1 MKRFGCLQFLFLS
14 LTFIFLTSLAPASE
28 ISESRDFWKNFNEKT
43 TDFSAAFEQL
53 KQIGEKRDYRDFEI
67 VEDVPPEKIPFEDL
81 TEKQGSESEF
91 WYSGAKC
98 RVLVTKES
106 FVFYE
111 KTICPKLH
119 TFLKGIASDVQAKT
133 YTFVRNETG
142 TIYGYTYMGF
152 YSKQLDEDLSQL
164 DKPAVILVQS
174 KNYSK
179 IVNSKKDDSIDMDV
193 TIYILANAYGESVPY
208 EVDWITLRKDVYTVV
223 SYRKP
228 DEKDKD
234 YRPVSNQICVPS
246 YSVSYGYKRIC
257 FSPWL
262 SYGVSFETS
271 PTILYRGDNGL
282 KAVAVSWDEKGN
294 ASLEGA
300 YTAKEK
306 EIEEYNSPEKVK
318 QREKEFKKKMEEE
331 RQKAIAKTPLVLRIF
346 LFCYSLVVLLVTIVA
361 IAIFIYGCQEDKH
374 PAWHWENKSAAI
386 KEVLIITYLGVVC
399 CYMSYLMYYSPG
411 QLLETWL
418 SCGFFFL
425 PFYIFM
431 PNIWSIFKTTP
442 EERMQNAIDDAT
454 ADPDSR
460 LFFMIARPFL
470 KLFLI
475 IIILGA
481 VGGFFLHVAFWS
493 RSRALIFQGLYPPKP
508 EEC

>member
-1 MKRFGCLQFLFLS
+1 MKRFGCLLFLFLTLTLIS
-14 LTFIFLTSLAPASE
+14 LTDLAPASE

-208 EVDWITLRKDVYTVV
+208 EVDWITLRKNVYTVV

-262 SYGVSFETS
+262 NYGSTFETS
-271 PTILYRGDNGL
+271 PTSLYRGEDGL
-282 KAVAVSWDEKGN
+282 KAVTVSWDQKGN
-294 ASLEGA
+294 TSIEDAFIAE
-300 YTAKEK
+300 EK

-331 RQKAIAKTPLVLRIF
+331 RQKAIDSMSPKLRTF
-346 LFCYSLVVLLVTIVA
+346 LFCYPIVVIIATIGS
-361 IAIFIYGCQEDKH
+361 IAVLIYGFMEFLH
-374 PAWHWENKSAAI
+374 PTWYWLNKFRVVWQVI
-386 KEVLIITYLGVVC
+386 TIIYLGFLSC
-399 CYMSYLMYYSPG
+399 FMSYSIYYRPNQFWG
-411 QLLETWL
+411 IWFT
-418 SCGFFFL
+418 CGFLFL
-425 PFYIFM
+425 PFIA
-431 PNIWSIFKTTP
+431 ILLLSTP
-442 EERMQNAIDDAT
+442 EERIRNAIDDAT
-454 ADPDSR
+454 SDPDSR
-460 LFFMIARPFL
+460 LFLMFLRPIL
-470 KLFLI
+470 KFI
-475 IIILGA
+475 IVCFFGGA
-481 VGGFFLHVAFWS
+481 LLHIFFWR
-493 RSRALIFQGLYPPKP
+493 RSLELIFRGLFPSAEGP
-508 EEC
+508 EE

>member
-1 MKRFGCLQFLFLS
+1 MKRFGCLLFLFLTLTLIS
-14 LTFIFLTSLAPASE
+14 LTDLAPASE

-208 EVDWITLRKDVYTVV
+208 EVDWITLRKNVYTVV

-271 PTILYRGDNGL
+271 PIILYRGDNGL

-331 RQKAIAKTPLVLRIF
+331 RQKAIDSMSPKLRTF
-346 LFCYSLVVLLVTIVA
+346 LFCYPIVVIIATIGS
-361 IAIFIYGCQEDKH
+361 IAVLIYGFMEFLH
-374 PAWHWENKSAAI
+374 PTWYWLNKFRVVWQVI
-386 KEVLIITYLGVVC
+386 TIIYLGFLSC
-399 CYMSYLMYYSPG
+399 FMSYSIYYRPNQFWG
-411 QLLETWL
+411 IWFT
-418 SCGFFFL
+418 CGFLFL
-425 PFYIFM
+425 PFIA
-431 PNIWSIFKTTP
+431 ILLLSTP
-442 EERMQNAIDDAT
+442 EERIRNAIDDAT
-454 ADPDSR
+454 SDPDSR
-460 LFFMIARPFL
+460 LFLMFLRPIL
-470 KLFLI
+470 KFI
-475 IIILGA
+475 IVCFFGGA
-481 VGGFFLHVAFWS
+481 LLHIFFWR
-493 RSRALIFQGLYPPKP
+493 RSLELIFRGLFPSAEGP
-508 EEC
+508 EE

>member
-1 MKRFGCLQFLFLS
+1 MKRFGCLMFLFLTLTLIS
-14 LTFIFLTSLAPASE
+14 LTDLAPASE

-43 TDFSAAFEQL
+43 TDFSVAFEQL

-208 EVDWITLRKDVYTVV
+208 EVDWITLRKNVYTVV

-271 PTILYRGDNGL
+271 PTVLYRGEDGL
-282 KAVAVSWDEKGN
+282 KAVTVSWDEKGN

-331 RQKAIAKTPLVLRIF
+331 RQKAIDSMSPKLQTF
-346 LFCYSLVVLLVTIVA
+346 LFCYPIVVIIATIGS
-361 IAIFIYGCQEDKH
+361 IAVLIYGFMEFLH
-374 PAWHWENKSAAI
+374 PTWYWLNKFRVVWQVI
-386 KEVLIITYLGVVC
+386 TIIYLGFLSC
-399 CYMSYLMYYSPG
+399 FMSYSIYYRPNQFWG
-411 QLLETWL
+411 IWFT
-418 SCGFFFL
+418 CGFLFL
-425 PFYIFM
+425 PFIA
-431 PNIWSIFKTTP
+431 ILLLSTP
-442 EERMQNAIDDAT
+442 EERIRNAIDDAT
-454 ADPDSR
+454 SDPDSR
-460 LFFMIARPFL
+460 LFLMFLRPIL
-470 KLFLI
+470 KFI
-475 IIILGA
+475 IVCFFGGA
-481 VGGFFLHVAFWS
+481 LLHIFFWR
-493 RSRALIFQGLYPPKP
+493 RSLELIFRGLFPSAEGP
-508 EEC
+508 EE